1 MAERRMFSKTVV
13 DSDTFLD
20 MPPTTQNLYFHLSM
34 RADDDGFVNNPKKI
48 QRMVGA
54 NEDDLKLLLAKGYII
69 AFESGIIVIKHW
81 RLHNYIRKD
90 RYKETAY
97 IDEMRLLHATES
109 GEYELKNDAWL
120 PDGIPSDI
128 PTVYQME
135 TQVRLGKVSI
145 GKDNILC
152 APDEPARNQKPLK
165 EEKTGSIKPKNSK
178 HKYGEYENVLLS
190 DGELDKLKHRFPDYL
205 ERIERLSGY
214 IASKGTRYKSHYATI
229 CNWAKNEKP
238 GGRVKINPAMTDL
251 DHLF

>member
-128 PTVYQME
+128 PTVYQMG
-135 TQVRLGKVSI
+135 TQVRLV
-145 GKDNILC
+145 
-152 APDEPARNQKPLK
+152 
-165 EEKTGSIKPKNSK
+165 
-178 HKYGEYENVLLS
+178 
-190 DGELDKLKHRFPDYL
+190 
-205 ERIERLSGY
+205 
-214 IASKGTRYKSHYATI
+214 
-229 CNWAKNEKP
+229 
-238 GGRVKINPAMTDL
+238 
-251 DHLF
+251 